1 MKNYEV
7 KVDLRK
13 NGTYTDGTQF
23 PATFIISADNLK
35 AAAPPVDEAL
45 HPHAGQQ
52 IIIHDQY
59 FIQTY
64 PSFRSAGTSAAQSES
79 PVCLPPAGCSA

>member
-1 MKNYEV
+1 MKDYEV

-35 AAAPPVDEAL
+35 AAKDFAWEV
-45 HPHAGQQ
+45 
-52 IIIHDQY
+52 
-59 FIQTY
+59 FV
-64 PSFRSAGTSAAQSES
+64 SETKTIMRREMCK
-79 PVCLPPAGCSA
+79 VEVNRI

>member
-23 PATFIISADNLK
+23 PVTFIISAANLK
-35 AAAPPVDEAL
+35 AAKDFAWEV
-45 HPHAGQQ
+45 
-52 IIIHDQY
+52 
-59 FIQTY
+59 FVT
-64 PSFRSAGTSAAQSES
+64 ES
-79 PVCLPPAGCSA
+79 KTIMRREMCKVEVNRI

>member
-35 AAAPPVDEAL
+35 QAKDFAWEV
-45 HPHAGQQ
+45 
-52 IIIHDQY
+52 
-59 FIQTY
+59 FV
-64 PSFRSAGTSAAQSES
+64 SETKTIMRREMCK
-79 PVCLPPAGCSA
+79 VEVNKI